1 VYYVYCISFYSAKN
15 SDRRQSANSQT
26 KRTKAIMVG
35 IGGQSNEKG
44 QKTTGAQGHKFSP
57 HPLRQAQ
64 GRLCGGG
71 IDSSVNSNK
80 KNLKFSDFGRSPKAL
95 RVHVIFV
102 GKEPAYLGVFVC

>member
-1 VYYVYCISFYSAKN
+1 MYIVFRFIPQKILTVAGTATAKHKK
-15 SDRRQSANSQT
+15 T
-26 KRTKAIMVG
+26 KDIMVG

-57 HPLRQAQ
+57 HP
-64 GRLCGGG
+64 CGGG